1 MMNRFLLSFLL
12 CVITLGYGQP
22 FAQASPASLTLTPR
36 VEVMPPVVNF
46 TPDVRA
52 WLQTH
57 AEIRVGVWGIS
68 QPPVSVGIE
77 RGQLAGIDADYLSLL
92 ESSLNVHFTLV
103 HYQDSKSALA
113 ALSRG
118 EITLLAIWNR
128 GMSANQPVRA
138 SLPWLLD
145 RPVLVSRQQPNADHE
160 NAVDAPDTLLR
171 DLLDDSARLS
181 GRNPLETG
189 EGGHQDYYHAVNAVA
204 LGNEEARWM
213 NRATAHYLTR
223 DRQVE
228 HIWLHPHPT
237 QGDLNLSF
245 GVSTE
250 SPHLLRAIDAVL
262 QNLPLV
268 SRLRIAHNWGL
279 GNDHVID
286 RTDLH
291 LNTLESRWLKR
302 HDPFTVLLDSRRS
315 PLTFVDAKGQ
325 PAGLAV
331 DVLKWISQRYG
342 LTFSWQ
348 IADSDRQMAD
358 LLVRY
363 PNALVA
369 SELTVPG
376 ESESAQSTLTS
387 SAPWLISP
395 AVLLMNRASP
405 RPVSLHDLNGEKIAI
420 ERHNPLI
427 PWLETWFPTLQLV
440 QTDTSDM
447 AVKLLEVGEVHAAI
461 SSQFS
466 AQYYLKHNDEH
477 QLYQALALP
486 ARPLNVGF
494 AARGD
499 NPCAISIINKALRA
513 TSPETLLKLAYSW
526 RTLPTPIEEQ
536 HFWSTPFWSVALPL
550 IGLLLVLVLG
560 GLWIGRL
567 RQALRNMLAHLRRN
581 QMLIEQLQQARD
593 ENQRM
598 LQAHNAFM
606 KSMSHEVRTPINAV
620 IGLLELELRQQ
631 TLSGMHNSNLQTA
644 YESACELM
652 SLTGDVFDIF
662 QAETQDTPGMARMV
676 NLPSLV
682 HSTVALYRQQAEEKS
697 LRISVVNDLKEAHCE
712 TDSLLIIRVLSSL
725 LRNAVRHTAQGEIEV
740 ALYQGDKDASGNLP
754 LVIEVCDEG
763 DGLPD
768 NFDPLIDAGN
778 NEGVLSLQGTGLSL
792 LACQTMLEQAG
803 GELIIESEADS
814 GTTVSLHLLVRPA
827 PPQDEEVP
835 PMAGLN
841 ILVVDD
847 YPPALQIL
855 RQQLKAM
862 GHQVTTAAHGLEGLY
877 CWQNKADFALIITD
891 CTMPEMDGFEMT
903 RRIRALEQQ
912 RGASPLPILGLTAM
926 SGAEVTQDCLNAGMN
941 QCLTKPL
948 SSNALQHLI
957 AHYTKAK
964 HCLPA

>member
-1 MMNRFLLSFLL
+1 MNRFLLSFLL
-12 CVITLGYGQP
+12 CAIALGYGQP
-22 FAQASPASLTLTPR
+22 FAHASPASLTLTPR

-92 ESSLNVHFTLV
+92 ESTLNVHFTLV
-103 HYQDSKSALA
+103 HYRDSKSALA

-118 EITLLAIWNR
+118 EVTLLAIWNR
-128 GMSANQPVRA
+128 GMSTNQPVRA

-145 RPVLVSRQQPNADHE
+145 RPVLISRHPPELDLE
-160 NAVDAPDTLLR
+160 NMPDAPETLLH
-171 DLLDDSARLS
+171 DLLDDSARLT
-181 GRNPLETG
+181 GRNPLENDETG
-189 EGGHQDYYHAVNAVA
+189 QQDYYHAVNAVA
-204 LGNEEARWM
+204 LGNTEARWM

-245 GVSTE
+245 GVSAG

-268 SRLRIAHNWGL
+268 SRLRIAHSWGL

-286 RTDLH
+286 RTSLH
-291 LNTLESRWLKR
+291 LTSLENRWLKR
-302 HDPFTVLLDSRRS
+302 HEPITVLLDSRRS
-315 PLTFVDAKGQ
+315 PLSFVDAKGE
-325 PAGLAV
+325 PAGLSV
-331 DVLKWISQRYG
+331 DVLKWLNQHYG

-348 IADSDRQMAD
+348 IADSDQQMAD

-363 PNALVA
+363 PSALVA
-369 SELTVPG
+369 SELSVPG
-376 ESESAQSTLTS
+376 ESESVQSTLIS
-387 SAPWLISP
+387 SAPWLVSP

-405 RPVSLHDLNGEKIAI
+405 RPVSLHDLSGEKIAI

-447 AVKLLEVGEVHAAI
+447 AVAQLDEGEVHAAI

-466 AQYYLKHNDEH
+466 AQYYLKHNEEQ

-499 NPCAISIINKALRA
+499 NPEAITIINKALRA
-513 TSPETLLKLAYSW
+513 TSPENLLKLAYTW
-526 RTLPTPIEEQ
+526 RTLPAIVEEQ
-536 HFWSTPFWSVALPL
+536 HFWSTPFWSVAIPL
-550 IGLLLVLVLG
+550 LAILLVLTLS

-567 RQALRNMLAHLRRN
+567 RQALRTMLTHLRRN

-631 TLSGMHNSNLQTA
+631 TQSGGHNSNLQTA

-662 QAETQDTPGMARMV
+662 RAETQDSPGSARMV

-682 HSTVALYRQQAEEKS
+682 QSTVALYRQQAEEKS
-697 LRISVVNDLKEAHCE
+697 LSIAMVNDLKAAHCE

-725 LRNAVRHTAQGEIEV
+725 LRNAVRHTSEGEIEV
-740 ALYQGDKDASGNLP
+740 ALYQGETDALGNLQ
-754 LVIEVCDEG
+754 LVIEVCDQG
-763 DGLPD
+763 NGLPD
-768 NFDPLIDAGN
+768 DFSPLHDSGN
-778 NEGVLSLQGTGLSL
+778 NNSIPSLQGTGLSL
-792 LACQTMLEQAG
+792 LACQNMLEQAG
-803 GELIIESEADS
+803 GELIIESAPDE
-814 GTTVSLHLLVRPA
+814 GTTISMRLLVRPA
-827 PPQDEEVP
+827 PNPNMQLAP
-835 PMAGLN
+835 TTGLN

-847 YPPALQIL
+847 YPPALMIL
-855 RQQLKAM
+855 RQQLQAM
-862 GHQVTTAAHGLEGLY
+862 GHRVKTAAHGLEGLNS
-877 CWQNKADFALIITD
+877 WQNSTDFALIITD

-912 RGASPLPILGLTAM
+912 RGLSPLPILGLTAM
-926 SGAEVTQDCLNAGMN
+926 SGAEVAKDCLNAGMN

-957 AHYTKAK
+957 THYAHANRL
-964 HCLPA
+964 LPA